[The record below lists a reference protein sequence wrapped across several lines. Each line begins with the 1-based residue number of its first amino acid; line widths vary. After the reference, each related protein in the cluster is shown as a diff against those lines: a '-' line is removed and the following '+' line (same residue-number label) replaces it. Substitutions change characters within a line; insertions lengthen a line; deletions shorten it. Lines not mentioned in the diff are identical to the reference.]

1 MEGVDSSESVVSEEG
16 EDDSDGIM
24 LKGVVDGRSFSGLI
38 LARRM

>member
-24 LKGVVDGRSFSGLI
+24 LKEVVDGRSFLGLI